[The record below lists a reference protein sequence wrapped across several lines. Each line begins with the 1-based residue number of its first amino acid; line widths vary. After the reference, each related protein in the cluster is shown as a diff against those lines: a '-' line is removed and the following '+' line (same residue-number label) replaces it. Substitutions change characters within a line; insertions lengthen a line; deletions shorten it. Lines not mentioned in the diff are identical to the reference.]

1 MQYAK
6 TLDQLMAEVE
16 ILENEIETYRNGTEV
31 R

>member
-6 TLDQLMAEVE
+6 TLDQLMAEMK
-16 ILENEIETYRNGTEV
+16 ILEDEIETYRNGTEV